1 MLIGLDQYAPISG
14 TLPRLSGY
22 FPTAMALAP
31 VQRSR
36 CIQGGSS
43 GNLKIY
49 AGNGTA
55 STSGDGGAA
64 TAAGLFMRGLA
75 VDAAG
80 NVFIADPQNM
90 TVRRVDSVTGIITTV
105 AGGGT
110 SVPVDGGLATA
121 AALLTPNAVAIDKN
135 GNLFV
140 AELGRIAYDGSMP
153 SLALFPR
160 SLAQAQPVSLV
171 MADRKCRSITQPSNV
186 VFDSAGNLLIADT
199 NNQRVRRID
208 SSTA

>member
-1 MLIGLDQYAPISG
+1 GASTISTIAGGGTPPTNVSATAGEIGKPRGVTADAAGNYYISAAAED
-14 TLPRLSGY
+14 RV
-22 FPTAMALAP
+22 FK
-31 VQRSR
+31 VD
-36 CIQGGSS
+36 SS

-75 VDAAG
+75 VDGSG
-80 NVFIADPQNM
+80 NLFIADPQNM
-90 TVRRVDSVTGIITTV
+90 TIRRVDSVTGIITTV

-110 SVPVDGGLATA
+110 SVPGDGGPATA

-140 AELGRIAYDGSMP
+140 AESGAHRIRRVDAATSIISTVAGTGVAGFTGDGGP
-153 SLALFPR
+153 A
-160 SLAQAQPVSLV
+160 
-171 MADRKCRSITQPSNV
+171 T
-186 VFDSAGNLLIADT
+186 
-199 NNQRVRRID
+199 
-208 SSTA
+208 